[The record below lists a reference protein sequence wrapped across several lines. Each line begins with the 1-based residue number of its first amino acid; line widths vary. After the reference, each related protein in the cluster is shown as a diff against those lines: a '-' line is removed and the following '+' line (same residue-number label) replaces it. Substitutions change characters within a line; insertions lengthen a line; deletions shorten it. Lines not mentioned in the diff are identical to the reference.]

1 MIVHNFDPILIDLGF
16 FQIRWYSIAY
26 ILGIVLGWIYS
37 IKIIRST
44 KKKYNF
50 DLVKTAYFDDFIIY
64 LILGVIIGGRIGYVI
79 FYNFQYYIENLSEII
94 KIWNGGMSFHGGLI
108 GIIIAAS
115 IFSKNKKI
123 NFFSLTDIIACVA
136 PIGIFLGRLANFIN
150 GELFGKASNLPWAM
164 IFPSGGNILRHP
176 SQLYEAFLEGIILFI
191 LINFLAFK
199 KQFIIN
205 TGQTSGLFLVFYSI
219 LRILSESF
227 REPDLHLGYFF
238 KYFSMGTLLSVI
250 TLLAGFFIIFY
261 TKKNEQNN

>member
-1 MIVHNFDPILIDLGF
+1 M
-16 FQIRWYSIAY
+16 
-26 ILGIVLGWIYS
+26 
-37 IKIIRST
+37 
-44 KKKYNF
+44 
-50 DLVKTAYFDDFIIY
+50 
-64 LILGVIIGGRIGYVI
+64 
-79 FYNFQYYIENLSEII
+79 
-94 KIWNGGMSFHGGLI
+94 
-108 GIIIAAS
+108 
-115 IFSKNKKI
+115 
-123 NFFSLTDIIACVA
+123 
-136 PIGIFLGRLANFIN
+136 FLGRIANFIN
-150 GELFGKASNLPWAM
+150 NELYGRVTNFPIAM
-164 IFPSGGNILRHP
+164 IYPEIDFQPRHP